1 MINKMTIVVGPLLSL
16 AREQVG
22 KLEKE
27 LNLGARMLSFA
38 VTILMLLA
46 LLYNCF
52 IGTRARPNTGR
63 PTLCCTQDQVS
74 LHHTGEFCF
83 HLFCY
88 L

>member
-22 KLEKE
+22 KLENE
-27 LNLGARMLSFA
+27 LNLGARMLSYA
-38 VTILMLLA
+38 VTTLMLLA
-46 LLYNCF
+46 FLYNSF
-52 IGTRARPNTGR
+52 IGTRAWHNTGR
-63 PTLCCTQDQVS
+63 PTFWCTKDQVS